1 MVLGKQFPSRCDVDP
16 HNHRH
21 RDQHEQ
27 HHHHRVGEQHEH
39 EHEHEHHDQH
49 EPLSPYWWLL
59 VTLQAGERSVGQA
72 VVLRLCRS
80 PGDHYF

>member
-1 MVLGKQFPSRCDVDP
+1 MVLGKQFPPRRDVDDP

-21 RDQHEQ
+21 HDQHEQ
-27 HHHHRVGEQHEH
+27 HHYHCVGELH

-49 EPLSPYWWLL
+49 EPLSPCWWLL
-59 VTLQAGERSVGQA
+59 VTLQAGEPSVGQA

-80 PGDHYF
+80 PGNHCF